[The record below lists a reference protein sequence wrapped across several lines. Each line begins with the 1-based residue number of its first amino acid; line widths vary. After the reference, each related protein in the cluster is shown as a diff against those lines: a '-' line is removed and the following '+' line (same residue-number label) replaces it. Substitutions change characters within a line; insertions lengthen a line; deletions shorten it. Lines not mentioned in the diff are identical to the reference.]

1 MMMKRYLVSDL
12 GGTRVLFFFFLSL
25 NSSEETGDCNYG
37 GTIPAGSTLEK
48 AGREKRREQRGKGKK
63 MNTNRGEAG
72 LSAVLKVGCL
82 HGPVRAQYGC
92 ADRSLNKQSCQS
104 KENISKGA
112 KKKRLQKFVMTDSGL
127 ARSCIIT
134 AALTARDL
142 DKSKKIHGPLAGHWP
157 MHTPTWEMT
166 KKKISKTKYNK
177 IINKTLGKK
186 KKERWEMELV
196 IGQAR
201 RLEETGIF
209 FRLGLS
215 GPIRTMVVLTGGRI
229 Q

>member
-12 GGTRVLFFFFLSL
+12 GGTRVLFFFLSFFEFFGRDRRL
-25 NSSEETGDCNYG
+25 QLWRNNTCREYSGEGRKRKETRAARERKENEYKPRRSGTLSSSKGRILTRSGTGSIRLC
-37 GTIPAGSTLEK
+37 
-48 AGREKRREQRGKGKK
+48 
-63 MNTNRGEAG
+63 
-72 LSAVLKVGCL
+72 
-82 HGPVRAQYGC
+82 
-92 ADRSLNKQSCQS
+92 RSLPQQAILPVKRKHIKRC
-104 KENISKGA
+104 

-186 KKERWEMELV
+186 KKKDGKWSL
-196 IGQAR
+196 
-201 RLEETGIF
+201 
-209 FRLGLS
+209 
-215 GPIRTMVVLTGGRI
+215 
-229 Q
+229 